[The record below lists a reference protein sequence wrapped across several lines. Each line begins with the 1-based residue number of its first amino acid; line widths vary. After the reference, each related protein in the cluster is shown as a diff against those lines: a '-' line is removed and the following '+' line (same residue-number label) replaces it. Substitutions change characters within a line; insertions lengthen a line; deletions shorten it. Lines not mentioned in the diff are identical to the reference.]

1 MYDLYRIEVI
11 GKSHSSN
18 FKTAQKEWPAYAPLK
33 KLQMIQNNKYEF
45 PLHYPKTTRAKYTT
59 ERFQRL

>member
-1 MYDLYRIEVI
+1 MYDLYRIKVI

-33 KLQMIQNNKYEF
+33 KLQMIQNNKYEI
-45 PLHYPKTTRAKYTT
+45 PLH
-59 ERFQRL
+59 